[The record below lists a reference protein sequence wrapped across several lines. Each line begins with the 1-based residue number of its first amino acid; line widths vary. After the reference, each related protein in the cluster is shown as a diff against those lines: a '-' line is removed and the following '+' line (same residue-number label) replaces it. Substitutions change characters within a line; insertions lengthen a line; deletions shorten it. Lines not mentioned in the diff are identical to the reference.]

1 MLRLPAC
8 PARAACSPD
17 CVLSNVCASAEQK
30 KEEDSPPSGPLSLG
44 STFKLIDEAKEV
56 EKKGSASEKKKMK
69 RRIDKCTTISEE
81 PEEEVVEPLHNTLLE
96 TWRGKP
102 PPQRVWP
109 LRRGCA

>member
-1 MLRLPAC
+1 M
-8 PARAACSPD
+8 
-17 CVLSNVCASAEQK
+17 LSNVCASAEHK

-69 RRIDKCTTISEE
+69 RRIDKCTTINQE
-81 PEEEVVEPLHNTLLE
+81 PEEEVEPMHNTLLE

-102 PPQRVWP
+102 SPQLARPP
-109 LRRGCA
+109 RRGCA